1 MKEKGSLSNEAMVRR
16 TFLAAGAMLPPIL
29 AGNAEAAQPTT
40 REEAGPPAALKGTKG
55 RICERDDG
63 LCNPKIHIMARQL
76 PALVCVC
83 GGASCPLIKMSH
95 ARSLL
100 ERLKKDPSLT
110 IRLESDADALP
121 HYTTLS
127 PKAYARENTQDVFNR
142 KRDLDVLQRLGLC
155 PGDTRRAR
163 YLVELLFTRIETMN
177 GICCYDT
184 AGWEGCPVAR
194 TGVYERVRA
203 EGWQALVYHRSAG
216 EMCAYR
222 TRNTAHI
229 LADDKLYVRPHHL
242 MCLACGYA
250 GGRND
255 SPRSNDTLYEILQRI
270 RREPDVP
277 ITLVEGPCE
286 ACDCCDGFH
295 PETGRCV
302 HGGGLIRDYKKD
314 LDCFQKLGLM
324 PGSTMPARQ
333 LFALLFERIPSTR
346 DVCGYGNGVTTCEE
360 WRICG
365 DPDGNPGYEA
375 SRRIG
380 IP

>member
-1 MKEKGSLSNEAMVRR
+1 MNKKVSTSGHAMLRR
-16 TFLAAGAMLPPIL
+16 TFLATSTMLASVL
-29 AGNAEAAQPTT
+29 AGNAGAVQRSTGKNT
-40 REEAGPPAALKGTKG
+40 DPPSGGNEQKDEV
-55 RICERDDG
+55 RERDDG
-63 LCNPKIHIMARQL
+63 LRNPRVHIMARQL

-83 GGASCPLIKMSH
+83 GGSACPLIKNTH

-100 ERLKKDPSLT
+100 DRLKKDPSLT

-127 PKAYARENTQDVFNR
+127 PKAYARINAQDVFNR

-163 YLVELLFTRIETMN
+163 YLVELLFARIETLN

-194 TGVYERVRA
+194 AGVYERVRA
-203 EGWQALVYHRSAG
+203 QGWQSLVYHRSAE
-216 EMCAYR
+216 EMCDYR
-222 TRNTAHI
+222 KRNTAHI
-229 LADDKLYVRPHHL
+229 LADDRLYVRPHHL

-255 SPRSNDTLYEILQRI
+255 ASRPNDTLYEILQRV

-324 PGSTMPARQ
+324 PGATLPARQ
-333 LFALLFERIPSTR
+333 LFALLFERIASTR
-346 DVCGYGNGVTTCEE
+346 EVCGYGNGITTCEE
-360 WRICG
+360 WRICS
-365 DPDGNPGYEA
+365 DPGGNPAYEA
-375 SRRIG
+375 TRQAG